1 MFPLRLFEWGNTI
14 YGTLEGGGKTNFEDH
29 FVIGVEEMKIPSAGK
44 QITLLHDDSLSK
56 NLKLV
61 SVQPPARQAVI
72 YMTMWVPELSFP
84 YLKVG
89 GTKTNHTEASVLKI
103 DVRPLIEV
111 STAIQIYLPAYRTS
125 NCFLY
130 FSSSLSWPLFLTVCL
145 PFFPTHSNTFHH

>member
-1 MFPLRLFEWGNTI
+1 MI
-14 YGTLEGGGKTNFEDH
+14 YFWNIGEKTNFEDH

-72 YMTMWVPELSFP
+72 YMTLWVPELSFP

-89 GTKTNHTEASVLKI
+89 GTKTNHTEASVLKNW
-103 DVRPLIEV
+103 RG
-111 STAIQIYLPAYRTS
+111 TAIWSRHSSPNLPACLQ
-125 NCFLY
+125 NLK
-130 FSSSLSWPLFLTVCL
+130 LL
-145 PFFPTHSNTFHH
+145 PFLLFHSILATFTLSDSVYHFSPTHSSTFHC